1 MTKYLGKDYELR
13 LAISE
18 GGLASATPLSRWESV
33 NVKVKQGRKKSPVGL
48 GSRLQ
53 EISIGLLDYSGSA
66 SGWYDETAAGG
77 SADILTA
84 FGMFEQADVTPLY
97 LQLKNKKTNQTIMLK
112 KCTGDPV
119 LDIKSPEGFA
129 MWSWEFDFED
139 ISKA

>member
-1 MTKYLGKDYELR
+1 MTKYTADEYELR
-13 LAISE
+13 AATTE
-18 GGLASATPLSRWESV
+18 GGLATAPALSGWEKV
-33 NVKVKQGRKKSPVGL
+33 DVKVKQGRKKSPVGL

-53 EISIGLLDYSGSA
+53 EVSVGLLDYSGSA

-97 LQLKNKKTNQTIMLK
+97 LQLKNKKTSQAITLK

-139 ISKA
+139 ISKT

>member
-1 MTKYLGKDYELR
+1 MR
-13 LAISE
+13 LATTE
-18 GGLASATPLSRWESV
+18 GGLASAPALSRWESLST
-33 NVKVKQGRKKSPVGL
+33 KTGQGRTKSPEGL

-53 EISIGLLDYSGSA
+53 EVNVSLLDYSGSA

-84 FGMFEQADVTPLY
+84 FGMFEQSDVTPLY
-97 LQLKNKKTNQTIMLK
+97 VQLKNKKTGSIVTLK
-112 KCTGDPV
+112 KCTGDAE
-119 LDIKSPEGFA
+119 LTIKSPEGFA